1 MHSRTIAAAFGAASV
16 LFAPVT
22 WAADDGLHGDPARG
36 KEVYAA
42 CQYCHRIDANLI
54 GPMHRGLFGRKSGTA
69 PGYSYSTAMQKA
81 GIVWSEA
88 TLDKYLDNPQ
98 KVVPGTKMIFGGI
111 HSAQER
117 ADLIAYLKEATAVPP
132 KTDAAA
138 QK

>member
-1 MHSRTIAAAFGAASV
+1 
-16 LFAPVT
+16 
-22 WAADDGLHGDPARG
+22 
-36 KEVYAA
+36 
-42 CQYCHRIDANLI
+42 
-54 GPMHRGLFGRKSGTA
+54 
-69 PGYSYSTAMQKA
+69 MQKA